1 MLSVHLR
8 RVYDEETV
16 AYDFPPNSDVSPW
29 ESYGT
34 RRQDYRLDTRTLV
47 RHFLLV
53 CSCCDRT
60 AVTILCGPLHVGQG
74 DSTHT
79 IVSPLTS
86 QAARRMA
93 MSHLRYRQFYQ
104 NVWIPKHACTNWPP
118 KHIHTHT
125 LQPPTYHPP
134 PYHPPPIT
142 PHLSLS
148 HSTRT
153 SSTRNSNN
161 LNSRTTS
168 PMGNSNMG
176 NDLPQDPTTTLIPSC
191 PLGDKLHKLPF
202 LFPNTHYCRTPS
214 YLCRRVEVIITIASI
229 LNKLYTNF
237 VCM

>member
-60 AVTILCGPLHVGQG
+60 AVTILCGPLPVGQG

-125 LQPPTYHPP
+125 LPPITSHLSPSP
-134 PYHPPPIT
+134 LSPSPYHPPPIT
-142 PHLSLS
+142 
-148 HSTRT
+148 
-153 SSTRNSNN
+153 
-161 LNSRTTS
+161 
-168 PMGNSNMG
+168 
-176 NDLPQDPTTTLIPSC
+176 LPQYTDLQHTELQQSELQNNFSNGQQQHGERPPS
-191 PLGDKLHKLPF
+191 G
-202 LFPNTHYCRTPS
+202 S
-214 YLCRRVEVIITIASI
+214 YDHFDT
-229 LNKLYTNF
+229 
-237 VCM
+237 